1 MYILRRKR
9 TMDNAVDMLTIV
21 AVILFMIV
29 VVLVMVYWYM
39 KRKENSP
46 EKQENNNSNNIENPK
61 LKTKETAKQ
70 TSQYTKL
77 SVFDFMEFDKIEDNM
92 IVQNGGKRYLMVI
105 SCEGINY
112 DLMSEVEKTSVEA
125 GFVQFLN
132 TLRHPIQLYTQTR
145 TINISSSIENYTK
158 KIEEVK
164 QQLDKK
170 QMEYNKM
177 LQSGSY
183 STTITREL
191 RTEIARLQNLYD
203 YGKDITQNIEKMS
216 LNKNVLKK
224 HYYIVIPYNTS
235 DLGNDML
242 SDEEKK
248 QMVFSE
254 LYTRSQALI
263 RTLFACSMK
272 CKVMDSYEL
281 AELLYVA
288 YNRDESEV
296 YGIEKAL
303 KAGYT
308 ELYSTAPDVL
318 DKKMEA
324 LNKEIEA
331 KALEMA
337 KEYVDEIRSEKEKAV
352 EKKEKTFDELVKD
365 MTKIVLKENE
375 QYIGKEVT
383 KEAIER
389 VDGKA
394 KNTKEGG
401 KANDK
406 EEKKR
411 TRRTTKTNADA

>member
-1 MYILRRKR
+1 
-9 TMDNAVDMLTIV
+9 MDNAVDMLTIV

-46 EKQENNNSNNIENPK
+46 EKQENNNSNKIENSK

-324 LNKEIEA
+324 LNKTIEE

-337 KEYVDEIRSEKEKAV
+337 KEYVDEIKSEKEKAV
-352 EKKEKTFDELVKD
+352 EKKEESIDDLIDE
-365 MTKIVLKENE
+365 MATAILKENE
-375 QYIGKEVT
+375 RYIGKEVT
-383 KEAIER
+383 EEAIKR
-389 VDGKA
+389 VKGK
-394 KNTKEGG
+394 KQKKEEN
-401 KANDK
+401 ANDK

-411 TRRTTKTNADA
+411 TRRTTKTNADT

>member
-1 MYILRRKR
+1 
-9 TMDNAVDMLTIV
+9 MDNIVDMLTII
-21 AVILFMIV
+21 AVVLFMVV
-29 VVLVMVYWYM
+29 VVLIMAYWYM
-39 KRKENSP
+39 KRKESQP
-46 EKQENNNSNNIENPK
+46 QKQEDSNSNNAENLEIK
-61 LKTKETAKQ
+61 SKEQNKQ

-92 IVQNGGKRYLMVI
+92 IVQNGGKRYLMVV

-112 DLMSEVEKTSVEA
+112 DLMSEVEKASVEA

-145 TINISSSIENYTK
+145 TINISSSIENYSK
-158 KIEEVK
+158 KIAEVK
-164 QQLDKK
+164 QELDKK

-183 STTITREL
+183 SSDTIKEL
-191 RTEIARLQNLYD
+191 RIEIARLQNLYD
-203 YGKDITQNIEKMS
+203 YGKDVTENIEKMS

-224 HYYIVIPYNTS
+224 HYYIVIPYNTA
-235 DLGNDML
+235 DLGNEML
-242 SDEEKK
+242 NDEEKK

-254 LYTRSQALI
+254 LYTRAQALI

-296 YGIEKAL
+296 YGIERAL

-318 DKKMEA
+318 DKKMIA
-324 LNKEIEA
+324 LNRAIEE
-331 KALEMA
+331 KAVEMA
-337 KEYVDEIRSEKEKAV
+337 KNHVDEIRSEKQKAV
-352 EKKEKTFDELVKD
+352 KKKEESFDDLVEQMAKA
-365 MTKIVLKENE
+365 ILKENE
-375 QYIGKEVT
+375 RYIGKDVAE
-383 KEAIER
+383 EAINR
-389 VDGKA
+389 VNGK
-394 KNTKEGG
+394 KQKKEEN
-401 KANDK
+401 ANDK

-411 TRRTTKTNADA
+411 TRRTTKTNGNA

>member
-1 MYILRRKR
+1 
-9 TMDNAVDMLTIV
+9 MDNAVDMLTIV
-21 AVILFMIV
+21 AVILFMVV
-29 VVLVMVYWYM
+29 VVLIMVYWYM
-39 KRKENSP
+39 KRKEENST
-46 EKQENNNSNNIENPK
+46 KQEKEKLSNVENPK
-61 LKTKETAKQ
+61 SKTKETSKQ
-70 TSQYTKL
+70 SSQYTKL

-145 TINISSSIENYTK
+145 TINISSSIEKYSK
-158 KIEEVK
+158 RIAEIK
-164 QQLDKK
+164 QELDKK

-177 LQSGSY
+177 LQAGSY
-183 STTITREL
+183 SSETMKEIRV
-191 RTEIARLQNLYD
+191 EIARLQNLYD
-203 YGKDITQNIEKMS
+203 YGKDVTQNIEKMS

-242 SDEEKK
+242 SDDEKK

-254 LYTRSQALI
+254 LYTRAQALI

-337 KEYVDEIRSEKEKAV
+337 KGYVDEIRSEKEKAV

-394 KNTKEGG
+394 KSTKEGG

-411 TRRTTKTNADA
+411 TRRTTKTKANANA

>member
-1 MYILRRKR
+1 MNN
-9 TMDNAVDMLTIV
+9 MVEMLTMV
-21 AVILFMIV
+21 AVVLFMIIAIL
-29 VVLVMVYWYM
+29 LVVYWYM
-39 KRKENSP
+39 KRKEKT
-46 EKQENNNSNNIENPK
+46 EKEETKNKTTTDTS
-61 LKTKETAKQ
+61 KTKENAKQ
-70 TSQYTKL
+70 SQYTKL

-92 IVQNGGKRYLMVI
+92 IVQNGGSRYLMVI

-112 DLMSEVEKTSVEA
+112 DLMSQVEKASVEA

-145 TINISSSIENYTK
+145 TINIESSIEKYLK
-158 KIEEVK
+158 RIDDVK
-164 QQLDKK
+164 HELDKK

-177 LQSGSY
+177 LQTSSY
-183 STTITREL
+183 SAKTLNQL
-191 RTEIARLQNLYD
+191 RVEIARLQNLYD
-203 YGKDITQNIEKMS
+203 YGKDVTANIEKMS
-216 LNKNVLKK
+216 LSKNVLKK
-224 HYYIVIPYNTS
+224 HYYIVIPYYTS
-235 DLGNDML
+235 ELGNEML
-242 SDEEKK
+242 DEEEKK

-254 LYTRSQALI
+254 LYTRAQALI

-296 YGIEKAL
+296 YGIDKAL

-324 LNKEIEA
+324 LNKQIEE
-331 KALEMA
+331 KAIEMA
-337 KEYVDEIRSEKEKAV
+337 KGYVNEIKTEKEKAI
-352 EKKEKTFDELVKD
+352 EKKEESFDDLVRD
-365 MTKIVLKENE
+365 MTKIILKENE
-375 QYIGKEVT
+375 QYIGKDVT
-383 KEAIER
+383 EEAINR
-389 VDGKA
+389 IDA
-394 KNTKEGG
+394 KDKKTKEGG

-411 TRRTTKTNADA
+411 TRRTTKTNANA

>member
-1 MYILRRKR
+1 
-9 TMDNAVDMLTIV
+9 MDNAVDMLTIV

-46 EKQENNNSNNIENPK
+46 EKQENNNPNNIENSK

-324 LNKEIEA
+324 LNKTIEE

-337 KEYVDEIRSEKEKAV
+337 KEYVDEIKSEKEKAV
-352 EKKEKTFDELVKD
+352 EKKEESIDDLIDEMATAILR
-365 MTKIVLKENE
+365 ENE
-375 QYIGKEVT
+375 RYIGKEVT
-383 KEAIER
+383 EEAIKR
-389 VDGKA
+389 VKGK
-394 KNTKEGG
+394 KQKKEEN
-401 KANDK
+401 ANDK

>member
-1 MYILRRKR
+1 
-9 TMDNAVDMLTIV
+9 MDNAVDMLTIV
-21 AVILFMIV
+21 AVILFMVV
-29 VVLVMVYWYM
+29 VVLIMVYWYM
-39 KRKENSP
+39 KRKEENST
-46 EKQENNNSNNIENPK
+46 KQEKEKLSNVENPK
-61 LKTKETAKQ
+61 SKTKETSKQ
-70 TSQYTKL
+70 SSQYTKL

-125 GFVQFLN
+125 GFIQFLN

-145 TINISSSIENYTK
+145 TINISNSIENYSK
-158 KIEEVK
+158 RIAEIK
-164 QQLDKK
+164 QELDKK

-177 LQSGSY
+177 LQTGSY
-183 STTITREL
+183 STETIKEL
-191 RTEIARLQNLYD
+191 RIEIARLQNLYD
-203 YGKDITQNIEKMS
+203 YGKDVTQNIEKMS

-224 HYYIVIPYNTS
+224 HYYIIVPYNTA

-296 YGIEKAL
+296 YGIDKAL

-318 DKKMEA
+318 DKKMLA
-324 LNKEIEA
+324 LNKAIEE
-331 KALEMA
+331 KALEKA
-337 KEYVDEIRSEKEKAV
+337 KEYVDEIKSEKQKAV
-352 EKKEKTFDELVKD
+352 EKKEESFDDLVD
-365 MTKIVLKENE
+365 EMAEAILKENE
-375 QYIGKEVT
+375 RYIGKDVAE
-383 KEAIER
+383 EAIKR
-389 VDGKA
+389 VNGKTS
-394 KNTKEGG
+394 KKTKQGG
-401 KANDK
+401 NANDK

-411 TRRTTKTNADA
+411 TRRTTKTNANA

>member
-1 MYILRRKR
+1 
-9 TMDNAVDMLTIV
+9 MDNAVDMLTIV

-46 EKQENNNSNNIENPK
+46 EKQENNNSNNIENSK

-296 YGIEKAL
+296 YGIDKAL

-324 LNKEIEA
+324 LNKTIEE
-331 KALEMA
+331 KALEKA
-337 KEYVDEIRSEKEKAV
+337 KEYVDEIKSEKEKAV
-352 EKKEKTFDELVKD
+352 EKKEESIDDLIDE
-365 MTKIVLKENE
+365 MATAILKENE
-375 QYIGKEVT
+375 RYIGKEVT
-383 KEAIER
+383 EEAIKR
-389 VDGKA
+389 VKGK
-394 KNTKEGG
+394 KQKKEEN
-401 KANDK
+401 ANDK

>member
-1 MYILRRKR
+1 
-9 TMDNAVDMLTIV
+9 MDNAVDMLTIV

-46 EKQENNNSNNIENPK
+46 EKQENNNSNNIENSK

-296 YGIEKAL
+296 YGIDKAL

-324 LNKEIEA
+324 LNKTIEE
-331 KALEMA
+331 KALEKA
-337 KEYVDEIRSEKEKAV
+337 KEYVDEIKSEKQKAV
-352 EKKEKTFDELVKD
+352 EKKEESFDELVKE
-365 MTKIVLKENE
+365 MAQIILKENE
-375 QYIGKEVT
+375 QYIGKEVAQ
-383 KEAIER
+383 EAINR
-389 VDGKA
+389 VNGKTS
-394 KNTKEGG
+394 KKTKEGG
-401 KANDK
+401 NVNDK

-411 TRRTTKTNADA
+411 TRRTTKTNANA

>member
-1 MYILRRKR
+1 
-9 TMDNAVDMLTIV
+9 MDNAVDMLTIV

>member
-1 MYILRRKR
+1 
-9 TMDNAVDMLTIV
+9 MDNMVEMLTMV
-21 AVILFMIV
+21 AVVLFMVIAIL
-29 VVLVMVYWYM
+29 LVIYWYM
-39 KRKENSP
+39 KRKEKT
-46 EKQENNNSNNIENPK
+46 EKEETKNKTITNTS
-61 LKTKETAKQ
+61 KTKENTKQ
-70 TSQYTKL
+70 SQYTKL

-92 IVQNGGKRYLMVI
+92 IVQNDGKRYLMVI

-145 TINISSSIENYTK
+145 TINIGSSIEKYSK
-158 KIEEVK
+158 RIDDIKHE
-164 QQLDKK
+164 LDKK

-177 LQSGSY
+177 LQTSSY
-183 STTITREL
+183 SVKTLNQL
-191 RTEIARLQNLYD
+191 RVEIARLQNLYD
-203 YGKDITQNIEKMS
+203 YGKDVTANIEKMS

-224 HYYIVIPYNTS
+224 HYYIVIPYYTS
-235 DLGNDML
+235 ELGSELLDE
-242 SDEEKK
+242 EEKK

-254 LYTRSQALI
+254 LYTRAQALI

-272 CKVMDSYEL
+272 CKVLNSEEL

-296 YGIEKAL
+296 YGIDKAL

-324 LNKEIEA
+324 LNKQIEE
-331 KALEMA
+331 KAIEMA
-337 KEYVDEIRSEKEKAV
+337 KGYVDEIRTEKEKAV
-352 EKKEKTFDELVKD
+352 EKKEQSLDELVEE
-365 MTKIVLKENE
+365 MAQAILKENE
-375 QYIGKEVT
+375 QYIGKDVAEKAIKKV
-383 KEAIER
+383 KEKSE
-389 VDGKA
+389 K
-394 KNTKEGG
+394 TKEGG

-411 TRRTTKTNADA
+411 TRRTTKTNANA

>member
-1 MYILRRKR
+1 
-9 TMDNAVDMLTIV
+9 MDNAVDMLTIV

-46 EKQENNNSNNIENPK
+46 EKQENNNSNNIENSK

-125 GFVQFLN
+125 GFIQFLN

-145 TINISSSIENYTK
+145 TINISNSIENYTK

-177 LQSGSY
+177 LQTGSY
-183 STTITREL
+183 STETIKEL
-191 RTEIARLQNLYD
+191 RIEIARLQNLYD
-203 YGKDITQNIEKMS
+203 YGKDVTQNIEKMS

-224 HYYIVIPYNTS
+224 HYYIIVPYNTA

-296 YGIEKAL
+296 YGIDKAL

-324 LNKEIEA
+324 LNKTIEE
-331 KALEMA
+331 KALEKA
-337 KEYVDEIRSEKEKAV
+337 KEYVDEIKSEKQKAV
-352 EKKEKTFDELVKD
+352 EKKEESFDELVKE
-365 MTKIVLKENE
+365 MAQIILKENE

-383 KEAIER
+383 QEAINR
-389 VDGKA
+389 VNGKTS
-394 KNTKEGG
+394 KKTKEGG
-401 KANDK
+401 NANDK

-411 TRRTTKTNADA
+411 TRRTTKTNANA

>member
-1 MYILRRKR
+1 
-9 TMDNAVDMLTIV
+9 MDNAVDMLTIV

-46 EKQENNNSNNIENPK
+46 EKQENNNSNNIENSK

-125 GFVQFLN
+125 GFIQFLN

-177 LQSGSY
+177 LQTGSY
-183 STTITREL
+183 STETIKEL
-191 RTEIARLQNLYD
+191 RIEIARLQNLYD
-203 YGKDITQNIEKMS
+203 YGKDVTQNIEKMS

-224 HYYIVIPYNTS
+224 HYYIIVPYNTA

-296 YGIEKAL
+296 YGIDKAL

-324 LNKEIEA
+324 LNKTIEE
-331 KALEMA
+331 KALEKA
-337 KEYVDEIRSEKEKAV
+337 KEYVDEIKSEKQKAV
-352 EKKEKTFDELVKD
+352 EKKEESFDELVKE
-365 MTKIVLKENE
+365 MAQIILKENE

-383 KEAIER
+383 QEAINR
-389 VDGKA
+389 VNGKTS
-394 KNTKEGG
+394 KKTKEGG
-401 KANDK
+401 NANDK

-411 TRRTTKTNADA
+411 TRRTTKTNANA

>member
-1 MYILRRKR
+1 
-9 TMDNAVDMLTIV
+9 MDNAVDMLTIV
-21 AVILFMIV
+21 AVILFMVV
-29 VVLVMVYWYM
+29 VVLIMVYWYM
-39 KRKENSP
+39 KRKEENST
-46 EKQENNNSNNIENPK
+46 KQEKEKLSNVENSK
-61 LKTKETAKQ
+61 SKTKETSKQ
-70 TSQYTKL
+70 SSQYTKL

-337 KEYVDEIRSEKEKAV
+337 KEYVDEIKSEKEKAV
-352 EKKEKTFDELVKD
+352 EKKEESIDELID
-365 MTKIVLKENE
+365 EMATAILKENE
-375 QYIGKEVT
+375 KYIGKDVT
-383 KEAIER
+383 EEAIKR
-389 VDGKA
+389 VKGK
-394 KNTKEGG
+394 KQKKEE

-411 TRRTTKTNADA
+411 TRRTTKTNANA

>member
-1 MYILRRKR
+1 
-9 TMDNAVDMLTIV
+9 MDNVVDILTIV

-29 VVLVMVYWYM
+29 VALIMVYWYM
-39 KRKENSP
+39 KRKENSSTP
-46 EKQENNNSNNIENPK
+46 KENNNLNNIENAEEK
-61 LKTKETAKQ
+61 SKSSTKQ

-125 GFVQFLN
+125 GFIQFLN

-177 LQSGSY
+177 LQTGSY
-183 STTITREL
+183 STETIKEL
-191 RTEIARLQNLYD
+191 RIEIARLQNLYD
-203 YGKDITQNIEKMS
+203 YGKDVTQNIEKMS

-224 HYYIVIPYNTS
+224 HYYIIVPYNTA

-296 YGIEKAL
+296 YGIDKAL

-318 DKKMEA
+318 DKKMLA
-324 LNKEIEA
+324 LNKAIEE

-337 KEYVDEIRSEKEKAV
+337 KGYVDQIKSEKEKAV
-352 EKKEKTFDELVKD
+352 EKKEKSFDELVKE
-365 MTKIVLKENE
+365 MAQIILKENE

-383 KEAIER
+383 QEAINR
-389 VDGKA
+389 VNGKTS
-394 KNTKEGG
+394 KKTKEGG
-401 KANDK
+401 NANDK

-411 TRRTTKTNADA
+411 TRRTTKTNANA

>member
-1 MYILRRKR
+1 
-9 TMDNAVDMLTIV
+9 MDNVVDMLTII
-21 AVILFMIV
+21 AVVLFMVV
-29 VVLVMVYWYM
+29 VVLIMAYWYM
-39 KRKENSP
+39 KRKESQP
-46 EKQENNNSNNIENPK
+46 QKQEDSNSNNAENLEIK
-61 LKTKETAKQ
+61 SKEQNKQ

-92 IVQNGGKRYLMVI
+92 IVQNGGKRYLMVV

-145 TINISSSIENYTK
+145 TINISSSIENYSK
-158 KIEEVK
+158 KIAEVK
-164 QQLDKK
+164 QELDKK

-183 STTITREL
+183 SSDTIKEL
-191 RTEIARLQNLYD
+191 RMEIARLQNLYD
-203 YGKDITQNIEKMS
+203 YGKDVTENIEKMS

-224 HYYIVIPYNTS
+224 HYYIVIPYNTA
-235 DLGNDML
+235 DLGNEML
-242 SDEEKK
+242 NDEEKK

-254 LYTRSQALI
+254 LYTRAQALI

-296 YGIEKAL
+296 YGIERAL

-318 DKKMEA
+318 DKKMIA
-324 LNKEIEA
+324 LNRAIEE
-331 KALEMA
+331 KAVEMA
-337 KEYVDEIRSEKEKAV
+337 KNHVDEIRTEKQKAV
-352 EKKEKTFDELVKD
+352 KKKEESFDDLVEQMAKA
-365 MTKIVLKENE
+365 ILKENE
-375 QYIGKEVT
+375 RYIGKDVAE
-383 KEAIER
+383 EAINR
-389 VDGKA
+389 VNGK
-394 KNTKEGG
+394 KQKKEEN
-401 KANDK
+401 ANDK

-411 TRRTTKTNADA
+411 TRRTTKTNGNA

>member
-1 MYILRRKR
+1 
-9 TMDNAVDMLTIV
+9 MDNAVDMLTIV

-46 EKQENNNSNNIENPK
+46 EKQENNNSNNIENSK

-177 LQSGSY
+177 LQTGSY
-183 STTITREL
+183 STETIKEL
-191 RTEIARLQNLYD
+191 RIEIARLQNLYD
-203 YGKDITQNIEKMS
+203 YGKDVTQNIEKMS

-224 HYYIVIPYNTS
+224 HYYIIVPYNTA

-296 YGIEKAL
+296 YGIDKAL

-324 LNKEIEA
+324 LNKEIEE

-337 KEYVDEIRSEKEKAV
+337 KGYVDQIKSEKEKAV
-352 EKKEKTFDELVKD
+352 EKKEKSFDELVKE
-365 MTKIVLKENE
+365 MAQIILKENE

-383 KEAIER
+383 QEAINR
-389 VDGKA
+389 VNGKTS
-394 KNTKEGG
+394 KKTKEGG
-401 KANDK
+401 NANDK

>member
-1 MYILRRKR
+1 
-9 TMDNAVDMLTIV
+9 MDNAVDMLTIV
-21 AVILFMIV
+21 AVILFMVV
-29 VVLVMVYWYM
+29 VVLIMVYWYM
-39 KRKENSP
+39 KRKEENST
-46 EKQENNNSNNIENPK
+46 KQEKENLSNVENSKSII
-61 LKTKETAKQ
+61 KETSKQ
-70 TSQYTKL
+70 SSQYTKL

-92 IVQNGGKRYLMVI
+92 IVQNGGRRYLMVI

-125 GFVQFLN
+125 GFIQFLN

-145 TINISSSIENYTK
+145 TINISSSIEKYSK
-158 KIEEVK
+158 RIAEIK
-164 QQLDKK
+164 QELDKK

-177 LQSGSY
+177 LQAGSY
-183 STTITREL
+183 SSDTMKEIRV
-191 RTEIARLQNLYD
+191 EIARLQNLYD
-203 YGKDITQNIEKMS
+203 YGKDVTQNIEKMS

-224 HYYIVIPYNTS
+224 HYYIVIPYNTA

-242 SDEEKK
+242 SDDEKK

-254 LYTRSQALI
+254 LYTRAQALI

-337 KEYVDEIRSEKEKAV
+337 KGYVDEIRSEKEKV
-352 EKKEKTFDELVKD
+352 VKRKEESFDDLVKE
-365 MTKIVLKENE
+365 MAEAILKENE
-375 QYIGKEVT
+375 RYIGKEVT

-389 VDGKA
+389 VNGKE

-411 TRRTTKTNADA
+411 TRRTTKTNANA

>member
-1 MYILRRKR
+1 
-9 TMDNAVDMLTIV
+9 MDNIVDMLTIV
-21 AVILFMIV
+21 AVVLFMVV
-29 VVLVMVYWYM
+29 VVLIMAYWYM
-39 KRKENSP
+39 KRKESQP
-46 EKQENNNSNNIENPK
+46 QKQENNDLNNTENLGIK
-61 LKTKETAKQ
+61 SKETTKQ

-92 IVQNGGKRYLMVI
+92 IVQNGGKRYLMVV

-158 KIEEVK
+158 KIEEIK

-177 LQSGSY
+177 LQTGSY
-183 STTITREL
+183 SSDTIKEL
-191 RTEIARLQNLYD
+191 RIEIARLQNLYD
-203 YGKDITQNIEKMS
+203 YGKDVTQNIEKMS

-224 HYYIVIPYNTS
+224 HYYIVIPYNTA
-235 DLGNDML
+235 DLGNEML
-242 SDEEKK
+242 NDEEKK

-254 LYTRSQALI
+254 LYTRAQALI

-296 YGIEKAL
+296 YGIERAL

-318 DKKMEA
+318 DKKMIA
-324 LNKEIEA
+324 LNRAIEE
-331 KALEMA
+331 KAVEMA
-337 KEYVDEIRSEKEKAV
+337 KNHVDEIRTEKQKAV
-352 EKKEKTFDELVKD
+352 KNKEETFDDLVEQMAKA
-365 MTKIVLKENE
+365 ILKENE
-375 QYIGKEVT
+375 RYIGKDVAE
-383 KEAIER
+383 EAINR
-389 VDGKA
+389 VNGK
-394 KNTKEGG
+394 KQKKEEN
-401 KANDK
+401 ANDK

-411 TRRTTKTNADA
+411 TRRTTKTNANA

>member
-1 MYILRRKR
+1 
-9 TMDNAVDMLTIV
+9 MDNMVEMLTIV
-21 AVILFMIV
+21 AVVLFMIIAIL
-29 VVLVMVYWYM
+29 LVVYWYM
-39 KRKENSP
+39 KRKEKN
-46 EKQENNNSNNIENPK
+46 E
-61 LKTKETAKQ
+61 LETQKNQKSFNLNGLNKSDSGKQ
-70 TSQYTKL
+70 TQYTKL
-77 SVFDFMEFDKIEDNM
+77 SVFNFMEFDKIEDNM
-92 IVQNGGKRYLMVI
+92 IVQNDGKRYLMVI

-145 TINISSSIENYTK
+145 TINIGSSIENYSK
-158 KIEEVK
+158 RISDIKLE
-164 QQLDKK
+164 LDKK
-170 QMEYNKM
+170 QIEYNKM
-177 LQSGSY
+177 LQTGSY
-183 STTITREL
+183 SSKTLNQL
-191 RTEIARLQNLYD
+191 RIEIARLQNLYD

-224 HYYIVIPYNTS
+224 HYYIVIPYYTS
-235 DLGNDML
+235 ELGNEML
-242 SDEEKK
+242 DEEEKR

-254 LYTRSQALI
+254 LYTRAQALI

-272 CKVMDSYEL
+272 CKVLNSEEL

-296 YGIEKAL
+296 YGIDKAL

-324 LNKEIEA
+324 LNKQIEE
-331 KALEMA
+331 KAIEMA
-337 KEYVDEIRSEKEKAV
+337 KGYVDEIRTEKEKAV
-352 EKKEKTFDELVKD
+352 EEKEQSLDELID
-365 MTKIVLKENE
+365 EMAQAILKENE

-383 KEAIER
+383 KEAIDR
-389 VDGKA
+389 VKGKG
-394 KNTKEGG
+394 KKTKEGG
-401 KANDK
+401 NANDK

-411 TRRTTKTNADA
+411 TRRTTETNANA

>member
-1 MYILRRKR
+1 
-9 TMDNAVDMLTIV
+9 MDNAVDMLTIV

-46 EKQENNNSNNIENPK
+46 EKQENNNSNNIENSK

-70 TSQYTKL
+70 SSQYTKL

-125 GFVQFLN
+125 GFIQFLN

-145 TINISSSIENYTK
+145 TINISNSIENYSK
-158 KIEEVK
+158 RIAEIK
-164 QQLDKK
+164 QELDKK

-177 LQSGSY
+177 LQTGSY
-183 STTITREL
+183 STETIKEL
-191 RTEIARLQNLYD
+191 RIEIARLQNLYD
-203 YGKDITQNIEKMS
+203 YGKDVTQNIEKMS

-224 HYYIVIPYNTS
+224 HYYIIVPYNTA

-296 YGIEKAL
+296 YGIDKAL

-324 LNKEIEA
+324 LNKEIEE

-337 KEYVDEIRSEKEKAV
+337 KGYVDQIKSEKEKAV
-352 EKKEKTFDELVKD
+352 EKKEKSFDELVKE
-365 MTKIVLKENE
+365 MAQIILKENE

-383 KEAIER
+383 QEAINR
-389 VDGKA
+389 VNGKTS
-394 KNTKEGG
+394 KKTKEGG
-401 KANDK
+401 NANDK

>member
-1 MYILRRKR
+1 
-9 TMDNAVDMLTIV
+9 MDNAVDMLTIV

-46 EKQENNNSNNIENPK
+46 EKQENNNSNNIENSK

-324 LNKEIEA
+324 LNKTIEE

-337 KEYVDEIRSEKEKAV
+337 KEYVDEIKSEKEKTV
-352 EKKEKTFDELVKD
+352 EKKEESIDDLIDE
-365 MTKIVLKENE
+365 MATAILKENE
-375 QYIGKEVT
+375 RYIGKEVT
-383 KEAIER
+383 EEAIKR
-389 VDGKA
+389 VKGK
-394 KNTKEGG
+394 KQKKEEN
-401 KANDK
+401 ANDK

>member
-1 MYILRRKR
+1 
-9 TMDNAVDMLTIV
+9 MDNAVDMLTIV

-46 EKQENNNSNNIENPK
+46 EKQENNNSNNIENSK

-203 YGKDITQNIEKMS
+203 YGKDITQIIEKMS

-324 LNKEIEA
+324 LNKTIEE

-337 KEYVDEIRSEKEKAV
+337 KEYVDEIKSEKEKAV
-352 EKKEKTFDELVKD
+352 EKKEESIDDLIDE
-365 MTKIVLKENE
+365 MATAILKENE
-375 QYIGKEVT
+375 RYIGKEVT
-383 KEAIER
+383 EEAIKR
-389 VDGKA
+389 VKGK
-394 KNTKEGG
+394 KQKKEEN
-401 KANDK
+401 ANDK

>member
-1 MYILRRKR
+1 
-9 TMDNAVDMLTIV
+9 MDNVVDMLTII
-21 AVILFMIV
+21 AVVLFMVV
-29 VVLVMVYWYM
+29 VVLIMAYWYM
-39 KRKENSP
+39 KRKESQP
-46 EKQENNNSNNIENPK
+46 QKQENNNSNSTENLEIK
-61 LKTKETAKQ
+61 SKEQSKQ

-92 IVQNGGKRYLMVI
+92 IVQNGGKRYLMVV

-145 TINISSSIENYTK
+145 TINISSSIENYSK
-158 KIEEVK
+158 KLEEIR
-164 QQLDKK
+164 QELGKK

-177 LQSGSY
+177 LQAGTY
-183 STTITREL
+183 SIDKIKEVRVEMV
-191 RTEIARLQNLYD
+191 RLQNLYD

-224 HYYIVIPYNTS
+224 HYYIIIPYNTA

-242 SDEEKK
+242 NEEEKK

-254 LYTRSQALI
+254 LYTRAQSLI

-318 DKKMEA
+318 DKKMLA
-324 LNKEIEA
+324 LNKEIEE

-337 KEYVDEIRSEKEKAV
+337 KNYVDEIRTEKQKAV
-352 EKKEKTFDELVKD
+352 KKKEETFDDLVEQMAKA
-365 MTKIVLKENE
+365 ILKENE
-375 QYIGKEVT
+375 RYIGKDVAE
-383 KEAIER
+383 EAINR
-389 VDGKA
+389 VNGK
-394 KNTKEGG
+394 KQKKEEN
-401 KANDK
+401 ANDK

-411 TRRTTKTNADA
+411 TRRTTKTNGNA

>member
-1 MYILRRKR
+1 
-9 TMDNAVDMLTIV
+9 MDNAVDMLTIV

-337 KEYVDEIRSEKEKAV
+337 KGYVDEIRSEKEKAV

>member
-1 MYILRRKR
+1 
-9 TMDNAVDMLTIV
+9 MDNAVDMLTIV

-46 EKQENNNSNNIENPK
+46 EKQENNNSNNIENSK

-183 STTITREL
+183 STTITRGL

-324 LNKEIEA
+324 LNKTIEE

-337 KEYVDEIRSEKEKAV
+337 KEYVDEIKSEKEKAV
-352 EKKEKTFDELVKD
+352 EKKEESIDDLIDE
-365 MTKIVLKENE
+365 MATAILKENE
-375 QYIGKEVT
+375 RYIGKDVT
-383 KEAIER
+383 EEAIKR
-389 VDGKA
+389 VKGK
-394 KNTKEGG
+394 KQKKEEN
-401 KANDK
+401 ANDK

>member
-1 MYILRRKR
+1 
-9 TMDNAVDMLTIV
+9 MDNVVDILTIV

-29 VVLVMVYWYM
+29 VALIMVYWYM
-39 KRKENSP
+39 KRKENSSTP
-46 EKQENNNSNNIENPK
+46 KENNNLNNIENAEEK
-61 LKTKETAKQ
+61 SKSSTKQ

-125 GFVQFLN
+125 GFIQFLN

-145 TINISSSIENYTK
+145 TINISNSIENYSK
-158 KIEEVK
+158 RIAEIK
-164 QQLDKK
+164 QELDKK

-177 LQSGSY
+177 LQTGSY
-183 STTITREL
+183 STETIKEL
-191 RTEIARLQNLYD
+191 RIEIARLQNLYD
-203 YGKDITQNIEKMS
+203 YGKDVTQNIEKMS

-224 HYYIVIPYNTS
+224 HYYIIVPYNTA

-296 YGIEKAL
+296 YGIDKAL

-318 DKKMEA
+318 DKKMLA
-324 LNKEIEA
+324 LNKAIEE

-337 KEYVDEIRSEKEKAV
+337 KGYVDQIKSEKEKAV
-352 EKKEKTFDELVKD
+352 EKKEKSFDELVKE
-365 MTKIVLKENE
+365 MAQIILKENE

-383 KEAIER
+383 QEAINR
-389 VDGKA
+389 VNGKTS
-394 KNTKEGG
+394 KKTKEGG
-401 KANDK
+401 NANDK

-411 TRRTTKTNADA
+411 TRRTTKTNANA

>member
-1 MYILRRKR
+1 
-9 TMDNAVDMLTIV
+9 MDNAVDMLTIV

-46 EKQENNNSNNIENPK
+46 EKQENSNSNNIENSK

-324 LNKEIEA
+324 LNKTIEE

-337 KEYVDEIRSEKEKAV
+337 KEYVDEIKSEKEKAV
-352 EKKEKTFDELVKD
+352 EKKEESIDDLIDEMATAILR
-365 MTKIVLKENE
+365 ENE
-375 QYIGKEVT
+375 RYIGKEVT
-383 KEAIER
+383 EEAIKR
-389 VDGKA
+389 VKGK
-394 KNTKEGG
+394 KQKKEEN
-401 KANDK
+401 ANDK

-411 TRRTTKTNADA
+411 TRRTTKTNANA

>member
-1 MYILRRKR
+1 
-9 TMDNAVDMLTIV
+9 MDNAVDMLTIV

-46 EKQENNNSNNIENPK
+46 EKQENNNSNNIENSK

-125 GFVQFLN
+125 GFIQFLN

-177 LQSGSY
+177 LQTGSY
-183 STTITREL
+183 STETIKEL
-191 RTEIARLQNLYD
+191 RIEIARLQNLYD
-203 YGKDITQNIEKMS
+203 YGKDVTQNIEKMS

-224 HYYIVIPYNTS
+224 HYYIIVPYNTA

-296 YGIEKAL
+296 YGIDKAL

-318 DKKMEA
+318 DKKMLA
-324 LNKEIEA
+324 LNKAIEE

-337 KEYVDEIRSEKEKAV
+337 KGYVDQIKSEKEKAV
-352 EKKEKTFDELVKD
+352 EKKEKSFDELVKE
-365 MTKIVLKENE
+365 MAQIILKENE

-383 KEAIER
+383 QEAINR
-389 VDGKA
+389 VNGKTS
-394 KNTKEGG
+394 KKTKEGG
-401 KANDK
+401 NANDK

-411 TRRTTKTNADA
+411 TRRTTKTNANA

>member
-1 MYILRRKR
+1 
-9 TMDNAVDMLTIV
+9 MDNAVDMLTIV
-21 AVILFMIV
+21 AVILFMVV
-29 VVLVMVYWYM
+29 VVLIMVYWYM
-39 KRKENSP
+39 KRKEENST
-46 EKQENNNSNNIENPK
+46 KQEKEKLSNVENPK
-61 LKTKETAKQ
+61 SKTKETSKQ
-70 TSQYTKL
+70 SSQYTKL

-125 GFVQFLN
+125 GFIQFLN

-145 TINISSSIENYTK
+145 TINISNSIENYSK
-158 KIEEVK
+158 RIAEIK
-164 QQLDKK
+164 QELDKK

-177 LQSGSY
+177 LQTGSY
-183 STTITREL
+183 STETIKEL
-191 RTEIARLQNLYD
+191 RIEIARLQNLYD
-203 YGKDITQNIEKMS
+203 YGKDVTQNIEKMS

-224 HYYIVIPYNTS
+224 HYYIIVPYNTA

-296 YGIEKAL
+296 YGIDKAL

-318 DKKMEA
+318 DKKMLA
-324 LNKEIEA
+324 LNKAIEE
-331 KALEMA
+331 KALEKA
-337 KEYVDEIRSEKEKAV
+337 KEYVDEIKSEKQKAV
-352 EKKEKTFDELVKD
+352 EKKEESFDDLVD
-365 MTKIVLKENE
+365 EMAEAILKENE
-375 QYIGKEVT
+375 RYIGKDIAE
-383 KEAIER
+383 EAIKR
-389 VDGKA
+389 VNGKTS
-394 KNTKEGG
+394 KKTKQGG
-401 KANDK
+401 NANDK

-411 TRRTTKTNADA
+411 TRRTTKTNANA

>member
-1 MYILRRKR
+1 
-9 TMDNAVDMLTIV
+9 MDNVVDMLIIV
-21 AVILFMIV
+21 AVVLFMVVIV
-29 VVLVMVYWYM
+29 LIMAYWYM
-39 KRKENSP
+39 KRKENNV
-46 EKQENNNSNNIENPK
+46 EEQKDKNLNNIENSSK
-61 LKTKETAKQ
+61 KSKENSKQ

-158 KIEEVK
+158 KIEEIQ
-164 QQLDKK
+164 QQLEKK

-177 LQSGSY
+177 LQADSY
-183 STTITREL
+183 SIETIKKVRVEMV
-191 RTEIARLQNLYD
+191 RLQNLYD
-203 YGKDITQNIEKMS
+203 YGKDVTQNIEKMS

-224 HYYIVIPYNTS
+224 HYYIVIPYNTA
-235 DLGNDML
+235 DLGNEML
-242 SDEEKK
+242 NDEEKK

-254 LYTRSQALI
+254 LYTRAQALI

-272 CKVMDSYEL
+272 CRVMDSYEL

-318 DKKMEA
+318 DKKMLA
-324 LNKEIEA
+324 LNKAIEE

-337 KEYVDEIRSEKEKAV
+337 KGYVDEIKTEKQKAV
-352 EKKEKTFDELVKD
+352 NKKEESFDDLVDQMAKA
-365 MTKIVLKENE
+365 ILKENE
-375 QYIGKEVT
+375 KYIGEEIT
-383 KEAIER
+383 KEAIEK
-389 VDGKA
+389 VDK
-394 KNTKEGG
+394 KSKSTKEGG
-401 KANDK
+401 KVNDK

-411 TRRTTKTNADA
+411 TRRTTKTNANA

>member
-1 MYILRRKR
+1 
-9 TMDNAVDMLTIV
+9 MDNAVDMLTIV
-21 AVILFMIV
+21 AVILFMVV
-29 VVLVMVYWYM
+29 VVLIMVYWYM
-39 KRKENSP
+39 KRKEENST
-46 EKQENNNSNNIENPK
+46 KQEKEKLSNVENPK
-61 LKTKETAKQ
+61 SKTKETSKQ
-70 TSQYTKL
+70 SSQYTKL

-145 TINISSSIENYTK
+145 TINISSSIEKYSK
-158 KIEEVK
+158 RIAEIK
-164 QQLDKK
+164 QELDKK

-177 LQSGSY
+177 LQAGSY
-183 STTITREL
+183 SSETMKEIRV
-191 RTEIARLQNLYD
+191 EIARLQNLYD
-203 YGKDITQNIEKMS
+203 YGKDVTQNIEKMS

-337 KEYVDEIRSEKEKAV
+337 KGYVDEIRSEKEKAV

-394 KNTKEGG
+394 KSTKEGG
-401 KANDK
+401 KGK
-406 EEKKR
+406 
-411 TRRTTKTNADA
+411 

>member
-1 MYILRRKR
+1 MNN
-9 TMDNAVDMLTIV
+9 MVEMLTMV
-21 AVILFMIV
+21 AVVLFMIIAIL
-29 VVLVMVYWYM
+29 LVVYWYM
-39 KRKENSP
+39 KRKEKT
-46 EKQENNNSNNIENPK
+46 EKEETKNKTTTDTS
-61 LKTKETAKQ
+61 KTKENAKQ
-70 TSQYTKL
+70 SQYTKL

-92 IVQNGGKRYLMVI
+92 IVQNGGSRYLMVI

-112 DLMSEVEKTSVEA
+112 DLMSQVEKASVEA

-145 TINISSSIENYTK
+145 TINIESSIEKYLK
-158 KIEEVK
+158 RIDDVK
-164 QQLDKK
+164 HELDKK

-177 LQSGSY
+177 LQTSSY
-183 STTITREL
+183 SAKTLNQL
-191 RTEIARLQNLYD
+191 RLEIARLQNLYD
-203 YGKDITQNIEKMS
+203 YGKDVTANIEKMS
-216 LNKNVLKK
+216 LSKNVLKK
-224 HYYIVIPYNTS
+224 HYYIVIPYYTS
-235 DLGNDML
+235 ELGNEML
-242 SDEEKK
+242 DEEEKK

-254 LYTRSQALI
+254 LYTRAQALI

-296 YGIEKAL
+296 YGIDKAL

-324 LNKEIEA
+324 LNKQIEE
-331 KALEMA
+331 KAIEMA
-337 KEYVDEIRSEKEKAV
+337 KGYVNEIKTEKEKAI
-352 EKKEKTFDELVKD
+352 EKKEESFDDLVRD
-365 MTKIVLKENE
+365 MTKIILKENE
-375 QYIGKEVT
+375 QYIGKDVT
-383 KEAIER
+383 EEAINR
-389 VDGKA
+389 IDA
-394 KNTKEGG
+394 KDKKTKEGG

-411 TRRTTKTNADA
+411 TRRTTKTNANA

>member
-1 MYILRRKR
+1 
-9 TMDNAVDMLTIV
+9 MDNIVDMLTIV
-21 AVILFMIV
+21 AVVLFMVV
-29 VVLVMVYWYM
+29 VVLIMAYWYM
-39 KRKENSP
+39 KRKESQP
-46 EKQENNNSNNIENPK
+46 QKQENNDLNNTENLGIK
-61 LKTKETAKQ
+61 SKETTKQ

-92 IVQNGGKRYLMVI
+92 IVQNGGKRYLMVV

-158 KIEEVK
+158 KIEEIK

-177 LQSGSY
+177 LQTGSY
-183 STTITREL
+183 SSDTIKEL
-191 RTEIARLQNLYD
+191 RMEIARLQNLYD
-203 YGKDITQNIEKMS
+203 YGKDVTQNIEKMS

-224 HYYIVIPYNTS
+224 HYYIVIPYNTA
-235 DLGNDML
+235 DLGNEML
-242 SDEEKK
+242 NDEEKK

-254 LYTRSQALI
+254 LYTRAQALI

-296 YGIEKAL
+296 YGIERAL

-318 DKKMEA
+318 DKKMIA
-324 LNKEIEA
+324 LNRAIEE
-331 KALEMA
+331 KAVEMA
-337 KEYVDEIRSEKEKAV
+337 KNHVDEIRTEKQKAV
-352 EKKEKTFDELVKD
+352 KNKEETFDDLVEQMAKA
-365 MTKIVLKENE
+365 ILKENE
-375 QYIGKEVT
+375 RYIGKDVAE
-383 KEAIER
+383 EAINR
-389 VDGKA
+389 VNGK
-394 KNTKEGG
+394 KQKKEEN
-401 KANDK
+401 ANDK

-411 TRRTTKTNADA
+411 TRRTTKTNGNA